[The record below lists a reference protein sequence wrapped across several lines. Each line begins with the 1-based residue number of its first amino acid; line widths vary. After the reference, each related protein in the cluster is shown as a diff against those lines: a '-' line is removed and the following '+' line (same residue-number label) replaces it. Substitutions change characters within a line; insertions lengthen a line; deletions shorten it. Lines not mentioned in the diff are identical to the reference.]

1 MTAFSSVNIR
11 SLGLTEYSETFEE
24 MKNFTKLRTS
34 DTVDEIWFTE
44 HHPVFTQGIAGKKEH
59 ILVPG
64 EIPIV
69 HSDRGGQVTYHGPGQ
84 VMGYLLFDL
93 RRKKFRL
100 ESSCLKLSSQ

>member
-1 MTAFSSVNIR
+1 MTAFSAVNIR
-11 SLGLTEYSETFEE
+11 SLGLTAYSETFEE

-69 HSDRGGQVTYHGPGQ
+69 HSDRGGASYLPWPWS
-84 VMGYLLFDL
+84 GYG
-93 RRKKFRL
+93 
-100 ESSCLKLSSQ
+100 LSSI

>member
-1 MTAFSSVNIR
+1 MTAFSAVNFR

-34 DTVDEIWFTE
+34 DTADEIWFTE

-59 ILVPG
+59 ILMPG
-64 EIPIV
+64 EIPII

-93 RRKKFRL
+93 RRKKFLL
-100 ESSCLKLSSQ
+100 ESSFLKLSSQ